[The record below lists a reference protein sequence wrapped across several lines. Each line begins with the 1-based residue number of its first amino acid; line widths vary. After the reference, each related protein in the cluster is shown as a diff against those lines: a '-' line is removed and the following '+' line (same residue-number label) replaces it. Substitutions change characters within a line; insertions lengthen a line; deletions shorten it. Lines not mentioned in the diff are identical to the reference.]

1 MTNEITAFS
10 LDEARRLVARWRAKA
25 DDYVTAGQDAEL
37 YGDEEAIGYY
47 ASKCFTLRQSA
58 DELEAILPVT
68 PCPHCDGTGQRVG
81 EHNGFV
87 TWYEP
92 CVECDGKGKAK

>member
-1 MTNEITAFS
+1 MTQEITAFS
-10 LDEARRLVARWRAKA
+10 LDEARRLAAQWGAKA
-25 DDYVTAGQDAEL
+25 DEL
-37 YGDEEAIGYY
+37 
-47 ASKCFTLRQSA
+47 SKKTSGWHGTSNKAKAKAFIQSA
-58 DELEAILPVT
+58 DELEAILPAT

-81 EHNGFV
+81 EHNGFA